1 MHQRKSGAAL
11 ENSHVTRGAYS
22 VASVKARHLEPG
34 CAEVL
39 AHSAAEA
46 RPVRWMY
53 LYEHH
58 LRRDGKPGGADAP
71 PGRMVWI
78 LLPAG
83 AVCSKASLLPL
94 FEPAQALLDAVHALL
109 DPVEALAHP
118 VSEVTVALIFGPV
131 APAASAGIRR
141 SFGPAPGIAPVPAL
155 AASVSVPPSLE
166 VVSASHDGSSLYVV
180 VVTHDLGTTT
190 GRGRNVGVLG
200 PTCRSFRA
208 RRASRG
214 SARRA

>member
-1 MHQRKSGAAL
+1 M
-11 ENSHVTRGAYS
+11 
-22 VASVKARHLEPG
+22 
-34 CAEVL
+34 L

-83 AVCSKASLLPL
+83 AVCSKASSKAASLLLL

-141 SFGPAPGIAPVPAL
+141 SFGPASEIAPVPAL